1 MMKIEIH
8 APNVP
13 VSDLCA
19 AAELFADYLGLK
31 AHYDGGHTIQFR
43 AMVSSTSEPKPL
55 LSVAVP
61 HSPKRSEKGINAL
74 QKVLR
79 VAPRGSYLAT
89 IDYFSAI
96 YPPKPARNLGA
107 DK

>member
-1 MMKIEIH
+1 MKIEIH

-43 AMVSSTSEPKPL
+43 AMVSSDPEPKPL
-55 LSVAVP
+55 LSVAIP
-61 HSPKRSEKGINAL
+61 ISPECSEKGINTR

-79 VAPRGSYLAT
+79 VASRGSYLAT
-89 IDYFSAI
+89 IGYFPAI
-96 YPPKPARNLGA
+96 YPPKPERI
-107 DK
+107 